1 MAQNITLMGASY
13 SDVPAVELPK
23 TGGGTATFT
32 DTSDANATASD
43 ILSGKT
49 AYVDGVKLTGT
60 GSGGGGDASHWQR
73 PSDFPDYSKVDLT
86 DDEVLYLSYKTG
98 MDNSYALITPNG
110 TKSTQTFTIDVGTLD
125 NGIYTVL
132 DTETVRHGQTYFKDL
147 RNYESNYVV
156 IRVRGT
162 LNYWV
167 RLNISATVDGY
178 RYTSS
183 AQYCV
188 EVYGRLPNIT
198 SLDNS
203 FRWLLYLRS
212 VTLYGMASLTN
223 CTRICGDAKSLEN
236 FYIDGTTKGVTL
248 YYAFAANPCTKYVW
262 LNDMNIT
269 NLQAT
274 FQGAPIQYTDIE
286 SCSGTINGNFLSA
299 FDSMRLES
307 LDLSR
312 FNVTATN
319 SQNMFTSCYN
329 LRSLNISTFHLS
341 GSASQLFMNTLLEEI
356 PQADYSGITNTTS
369 MFNGSKL
376 IGSVT
381 MPITADTQFRTSFQY
396 CRTVKSV
403 TIPATYTGQI
413 VGQAFR
419 DTDSLTEIHFLATTP
434 PPLANK
440 NAFNYSST
448 NASRKIYVPYSEDHS
463 VLEAYQT
470 ASVWST
476 IDYPIVEEDPT

>member
-98 MDNSYALITPNG
+98 TDNSYALITPQGN
-110 TKSTQTFTIDVGTLD
+110 KSTQTFTFDVGTLD

-132 DTETVRHGQTYFKDL
+132 ETETVRHGQTYFKDL
-147 RNYESNYVV
+147 RNYESSYVV
-156 IRVRGT
+156 IRIRGT
-162 LNYWV
+162 LNYWI

-178 RYTSS
+178 RYASS

-188 EVYGRLPNIT
+188 EAYGRLPNLT

-223 CTRICGDAKSLEN
+223 CTRICGDAQSLEN
-236 FYIDGTTKGVTL
+236 FYIDGTTKGITL
-248 YYAFAANPCTKYVW
+248 YYAFAANRCMKYLW
-262 LNDMNIT
+262 LNGMTIT
-269 NLQAT
+269 NLQGA
-274 FQGAPIQYTDIE
+274 FQNAFIEYTDFE
-286 SCSGTINGNFLSA
+286 SCSGTISGSMNDA
-299 FDSMRLES
+299 FGGILLKS
-307 LDLSR
+307 LDLSN
-312 FNVTATN
+312 FSITAT
-319 SQNMFTSCYN
+319 SCSNMFNCYR
-329 LRSLNISTFHLS
+329 LKTLNISTCHLS
-341 GSASQLFMNTLLEEI
+341 GTANALFQNTLIEEI

-369 MFNGSKL
+369 MFNSSKL
-376 IGSVT
+376 NGSVI
-381 MPITADTQFRTSFQY
+381 MPVTADTQFRTAFQY
-396 CRTVKSV
+396 CRTVKSI

-413 VGQAFR
+413 VAQAFR
-419 DTDSLTEIHFLATTP
+419 DTESLTEIHFQATTP

-440 NAFNYSST
+440 NAFNYGGT
-448 NASRKIYVPYSEDHS
+448 NASRKIYVPYSADHS